1 MPSRR
6 RVLLALSALAVA
18 GIAGVSLGRRKP
30 PPARPPGVSL
40 GPFDGDSTTE
50 EVTAG
55 LDLTGRTVLI
65 TGVTSGLG
73 LETMRV
79 LAMRGA
85 HVVGTGR
92 TLEKAERA
100 CASVT
105 GRTTPVALELTDF
118 DTVAACAAT
127 VRNLGVPVDA
137 LVCNAGVMALPQLEQ
152 DYGLEKQFVTNHL
165 GHFLL
170 TNLLLDQVLAA
181 PQGRVVAVSS
191 SALKWAAPEGI
202 EWDNLSGAR
211 DYDARRAYGQS
222 KLANVLFC
230 LELSRRFAGTPAT
243 ANSLNPGAVLTNV
256 GRHAPGWLVTLGNI
270 LGPLLMKGP
279 DQGAATQCYLAAN
292 PLVAD
297 VSGYYFQGCNP
308 ISVGGHTEDATMAAR
323 LWDVSLELTQDW
335 LA

>member
-6 RVLLALSALAVA
+6 KVLLGLSALVVA
-18 GIAGVSLGRRKP
+18 GAIGISMTRRKP
-30 PPARPPGVSL
+30 PPARPAGAAL
-40 GPFDGDSTTE
+40 GPFDGESTTE

-55 LDLTGRTVLI
+55 LDLTGRTVLV
-65 TGVTSGLG
+65 TGATSGLG

-92 TLEKAERA
+92 TLAKAEQA
-100 CASVT
+100 CASVE

-118 DTVAACAAT
+118 DSVSACAAT
-127 VRNLGVPVDA
+127 VRNLGAPLDV
-137 LVCNAGVMALPQLEQ
+137 LVCNAGVMALPELEQ
-152 DYGLEKQFVTNHL
+152 VYGLEKQFVTNHL

-170 TNLLLDQVLAA
+170 TNLLMEQVLAA
-181 PQGRVVAVSS
+181 PQGRVVSVSS

-230 LELSRRFAGTPAT
+230 LELARRFSETRAT
-243 ANSLNPGAVLTNV
+243 ANSLNPGPVLTNV
-256 GRHAPGWLVTLGNI
+256 GRHAPGWLVTLGNV
-270 LGPLLMKGP
+270 LGPMFMKGP
-279 DQGAATQCYLAAN
+279 EQGAATQCYLAAH
-292 PLVAD
+292 PFVAET
-297 VSGYYFQGCNP
+297 SGYYFQACNP
-308 ISVGGHTEDATMAAR
+308 ISVGGHTEDAAMAAR
-323 LWDVSLELTQDW
+323 LWDVSLELTRDY